1 MPKSTNISVFKMC
14 KAIVF
19 ENTTKDSDG
28 FLTHHFINDKEKIKI
43 ELETSCYGSAIFVK
57 RDRELIYSPFN
68 HYLCHTF
75 NIFQVLYI
83 HIKLRLIR
91 LRSKKA
97 RSTEY
102 KTRLKNYRDA
112 GNLIG
117 S

>member
-1 MPKSTNISVFKMC
+1 MC

-19 ENTTKDSDG
+19 ENTTRDCDG

-43 ELETSCYGSAIFVK
+43 ELETSFGSTIFVK
-57 RDRELIYSPFN
+57 RDGELIYSPFN
-68 HYLCHTF
+68 YALCRTF

-102 KTRLKNYRDA
+102 KTRLKNYRAA